1 MCQMTADTK
10 IALWLVILLAYGALI
25 MASNLNYENT
35 VDPVIKQVNKKVLLK
50 NITQRLQNLREC
62 LAKEAT
68 SEDIHL
74 KTCLSKSFI

>member
-1 MCQMTADTK
+1 MSADTK

-50 NITQRLQNLREC
+50 KYHT
-62 LAKEAT
+62 T
-68 SEDIHL
+68 PP
-74 KTCLSKSFI
+74 KST